1 MQRINIGQ
9 AITRHGKIYAVVE
22 VLDCPASYE
31 PHDEAP
37 ELPAV
42 VVSPVRGGVVL
53 GRTRVVLRADD
64 YELTCERLAVREYK
78 IARDDNEV

>member
-9 AITRHGKIYAVVE
+9 VITRHGKTYAVVE

-42 VVSPVRGGVVL
+42 VVSPVRCGVVL
-53 GRTRVVLRADD
+53 GRTRLTLRADD
-64 YELTCERLAVREYK
+64 YEVGCGALEVKEYK
-78 IARDDNEV
+78 IAREDNEV